1 MIFYKII
8 CKRMPL
14 KLVRSKFSD
23 IYHLK
28 CSARRYSREIR
39 EIREIREKSY
49 SNYEYETQ
57 ISVILNRLIYIEEL
71 MTKSEESDRM
81 ILIHDKLY
89 DDSVTVL
96 NSSISYLD

>member
-1 MIFYKII
+1 
-8 CKRMPL
+8 MPL

-28 CSARRYSREIR
+28 CSARRYSR

-89 DDSVTVL
+89 DDSVYVSVM

>member
-1 MIFYKII
+1 MS
-8 CKRMPL
+8 L
-14 KLVRSKFSD
+14 KLVPSKFSD
-23 IYHLK
+23 IYHVK
-28 CSARRYSREIR
+28 CSARRYARDIN
-39 EIREIREKSY
+39 EIREKSY
-49 SNYEYETQ
+49 SNSEYETQ

-89 DDSVTVL
+89 DDSVYVSVM